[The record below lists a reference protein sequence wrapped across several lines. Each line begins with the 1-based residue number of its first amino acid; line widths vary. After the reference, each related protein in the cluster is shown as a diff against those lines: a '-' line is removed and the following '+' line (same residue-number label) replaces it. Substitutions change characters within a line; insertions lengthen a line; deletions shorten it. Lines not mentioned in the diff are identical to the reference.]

1 MYHSSQGYGIGSG
14 SGESGAGSG
23 SALAPESIPYF
34 HQQNHQESRLEYIAH
49 SEISPLHSA
58 SSAHTS
64 PPVTPYTPSIPGR
77 VVSYGVGQGVGAPGG
92 LSNYNLFSSPCS
104 GGGGYSMGG
113 NGHSS
118 GSYNASSGQ
127 YSFQIIK
134 PEYHF
139 DPALFLRP
147 GKEGGFV
154 GKAEE
159 VREFVETAF
168 EKIFQAS
175 FPDDIKISVLPM
187 EEFRKLAPQP
197 GVIGLSLNRKKEGLL
212 NEIFILNDS
221 LARVMLTIGHELGH
235 VLTETLNNPHDEE
248 AKAYAF
254 SLEWMRIIKKNDI
267 ASLGDAI
274 VTERPAENG
283 LHNVAFSFVEKMLLT
298 GKQAWNVYL
307 ELVKGFLNVEPEVV
321 PSNNY

>member
-1 MYHSSQGYGIGSG
+1 MLGNHQPPTMYHSSQGYGTGT
-14 SGESGAGSG
+14 GAPPP
-23 SALAPESIPYF
+23 AYF
-34 HQQNHQESRLEYIAH
+34 QQESRLEHIAH
-49 SEISPLHSA
+49 SEISPSRLAYSA
-58 SSAHTS
+58 SSAQSLPSAPSYAPPTPPRISISYSNGDLGSGMFSYSISSSSS
-64 PPVTPYTPSIPGR
+64 PGNGGY
-77 VVSYGVGQGVGAPGG
+77 G
-92 LSNYNLFSSPCS
+92 LSH
-104 GGGGYSMGG
+104 GGG
-113 NGHSS
+113 S
-118 GSYNASSGQ
+118 GSSSYNSSSGQ
-127 YSFQIIK
+127 YSFQMIQ

-175 FPDDIKISVLPM
+175 FPNDIKISILPA
-187 EEFRKLAPQP
+187 EEFRKLAPSP

-235 VLTETLNNPHDEE
+235 VLTPTLDSPHDEE

-254 SLEWMRIIKKNDI
+254 SLEWMSIIKKNDI
-267 ASLGDAI
+267 AGLGDAF

-283 LHNVAFSFVEKMLLT
+283 LHNVAFSFVEKMLLA
-298 GKQAWNVYL
+298 GKQAWNVYVELIKGLLRMEPL
-307 ELVKGFLNVEPEVV
+307 ETPA
-321 PSNNY
+321 

>member
-1 MYHSSQGYGIGSG
+1 MYNLSQGYGSG
-14 SGESGAGSG
+14 NGGAPSQV
-23 SALAPESIPYF
+23 YF
-34 HQQNHQESRLEYIAH
+34 RSESRLESIAH
-49 SEISPLHSA
+49 SEVSSPQPAYSA
-58 SSAHTS
+58 VSARSFLSNSSSAPS
-64 PPVTPYTPSIPGR
+64 YAPPTPPRISI
-77 VVSYGVGQGVGAPGG
+77 SYGNGDLGNGIFSYSISSSSSPGNGGYG
-92 LSNYNLFSSPCS
+92 LSH
-104 GGGGYSMGG
+104 GGG
-113 NGHSS
+113 S
-118 GSYNASSGQ
+118 GSSSYNSSSGQ
-127 YSFQIIK
+127 YSLQIVQ

-175 FPDDIKISVLPM
+175 FPNDIKISILPA

-212 NEIFILNDS
+212 NEVFILNDS

-235 VLTETLNNPHDEE
+235 VLTETLANPHDEE

-254 SLEWMRIIKKNDI
+254 SLEWMSIIKKNDI
-267 ASLGDAI
+267 AGLGDAF

-283 LHNVAFSFVEKMLLT
+283 LHNVAFSFVEKMLLA

-307 ELVKGFLNVEPEVV
+307 ELIKGFLMVRPQLDI
-321 PSNNY
+321 